1 LDGGNFDVVSARDHS
16 RALRITRDGVK
27 GLASRI
33 DDRRV
38 ENVGGTAGEA
48 ELESWTL
55 GVMRVGVDYEGRAH
69 QQKKTRLSGVHN
81 LT

>member
-1 LDGGNFDVVSARDHS
+1 MMKYHPRTVTVPLDGGNFDVVSARDHS

-33 DDRRV
+33 DDCRV

-48 ELESWTL
+48 ELE
-55 GVMRVGVDYEGRAH
+55 
-69 QQKKTRLSGVHN
+69 
-81 LT
+81 